1 MLNLKTRGVI
11 NSRDF
16 VWLNRMYKDWIIEK
30 SKIHKTFEDD
40 EDNLLLIKNP
50 STIMID
56 EPSSDQDKQKV
67 HLNKTAC
74 NQWRKLYSRFNPQTR
89 NAVED
94 DKEGKKITLEQ
105 ISIAFF
111 SAEVIKESTNFQ
123 EAWNFRGEFQ

>member
-1 MLNLKTRGVI
+1 VKKT
-11 NSRDF
+11 
-16 VWLNRMYKDWIIEK
+16 
-30 SKIHKTFEDD
+30 
-40 EDNLLLIKNP
+40 
-50 STIMID
+50 
-56 EPSSDQDKQKV
+56 
-67 HLNKTAC
+67 
-74 NQWRKLYSRFNPQTR
+74 YSRFNPQTR